1 MDYEFNI
8 NYEGKT
14 DVSVCQWRHL
24 LTNWLVGQWDSVR
37 KGMTRSQYRSYLLI
51 CWRTWWKEKL
61 VEDKTRMSM
70 KHFLSE
76 WVHISLCPST
86 TDIKINIL
94 SLPTSF
100 LIPIVH
106 KGTSRPLA
114 PIQTTKV
121 SSFLVWESGF
131 KLLRNADSLIILPR
145 FHAVGQPNTSPFI
158 KYVDF
163 QWTLLP

>member
-24 LTNWLVGQWDSVR
+24 LTNWLVRQWDSVR
-37 KGMTRSQYRSYLLI
+37 KGMTCSQYRSYLLI

-76 WVHISLCPST
+76 WVHISVSINHWHQNQHTQPS
-86 TDIKINIL
+86 NI
-94 SLPTSF
+94 F
-100 LIPIVH
+100 LIPKVH

-121 SSFLVWESGF
+121 SSFLVWEPGF
-131 KLLRNADSLIILPR
+131 KLLWNADSLIILPR